1 MAIQDMKGTVST
13 TGMVNAAPP
22 KIEAPDMSNI
32 KMPAGMANN
41 KPKQVAQKPA
51 QTKPMQPQSA
61 QTNLAEKVQN
71 LTNEDKAV
79 LSTVLSPSVS
89 KVLRKIAPD
98 LNPLLTQFTKEEEN
112 VVLPVS
118 IVKNFAS
125 RKYPGTEQESIQSFV
140 SDLAGQME
148 QKTTVPPDA
157 QMVQAPESDVNYNA
171 IDSDAMTIA

>member
-1 MAIQDMKGTVST
+1 MAIENMQGKIST
-13 TGMVNAAPP
+13 TGMVNSKPP

-32 KMPAGMANN
+32 KMPTA
-41 KPKQVAQKPA
+41 PKQIAKKPA
-51 QTKPMQPQSA
+51 PQNTPREEGLL
-61 QTNLAEKVQN
+61 QKIEN

-89 KVLRKIAPD
+89 TVLSKVAPEIE
-98 LNPLLTQFTKEEEN
+98 PLLKQFTKDEEN

-148 QKTTVPPDA
+148 QKTTVPPDT
-157 QMVQAPESDVNYNA
+157 QMVQAPESDVNYDA
-171 IDSDAMTIA
+171 IDSDTMAIS

>member
-1 MAIQDMKGTVST
+1 MAIKDMKGTVST
-13 TGMVNAAPP
+13 TGMVNNPP
-22 KIEAPDMSNI
+22 AKIQAPDMSKI
-32 KMPAGMANN
+32 KMPTVDR
-41 KPKQVAQKPA
+41 PKQVTQKLVE
-51 QTKPMQPQSA
+51 QPQEEG
-61 QTNLAEKVQN
+61 LLPKVEN

-157 QMVQAPESDVNYNA
+157 QMVQAPESNVNYDA
-171 IDSDAMTIA
+171 IDSDAMTIS

>member
-13 TGMVNAAPP
+13 TGMVNNPP
-22 KIEAPDMSNI
+22 AKIQAPDMSKI
-32 KMPAGMANN
+32 KMPTAD
-41 KPKQVAQKPA
+41 KPKQVTQKPVE
-51 QTKPMQPQSA
+51 QPQEEGLLS
-61 QTNLAEKVQN
+61 KVEN

-98 LNPLLTQFTKEEEN
+98 LNPLLTQFTKGEEN

-148 QKTTVPPDA
+148 QTTTVPPDA
-157 QMVQAPESDVNYNA
+157 QMVQAPESDVNYDA